1 MYEDPLDAREVCIRF
16 RRLFEKVTEF
26 RHLSEKEQDQ
36 LMYDL
41 RSASVDLN
49 TVLNNIQANDKQQR
63 LTEVAEQ

>member
-1 MYEDPLDAREVCIRF
+1 MYQDPLDAREVCVRF
-16 RRLFEKVTEF
+16 RRLFEKVTTF

-49 TVLNNIQANDKQQR
+49 TVLLNIQANDKQQK
-63 LTEVAEQ
+63 LTEVKQE